1 MLTQLKTRLEDV
13 IPFGYLCEDFIHQLS
28 NNNFETKA
36 SYKLRRSKRLSF
48 EKIHYMTTCTEMS
61 NNIIRDYSVNQEIFL
76 NVGLLSGNHIPE
88 VIHPNMAKSHP
99 LARINQTFA
108 IQNYL
113 QKLRELSSGESKFFN
128 ILSLFF
134 ERDEFNIDELEL
146 TREKL
151 IIRRKET
158 LLGIPSKES
167 IKKDH
172 LNFDEQILNFGLKV
186 SQNMMKFYDEVR
198 IAANIK

>member
-1 MLTQLKTRLEDV
+1 M

-36 SYKLRRSKRLSF
+36 SYKLKKSKRLNF
-48 EKIHYMTTCTEMS
+48 EKIHYMTTCNEMS

-76 NVGLLSGNHIPE
+76 NVGLLSANHIPE

-151 IIRRKET
+151 IIRRK
-158 LLGIPSKES
+158 
-167 IKKDH
+167 
-172 LNFDEQILNFGLKV
+172 
-186 SQNMMKFYDEVR
+186 
-198 IAANIK
+198 